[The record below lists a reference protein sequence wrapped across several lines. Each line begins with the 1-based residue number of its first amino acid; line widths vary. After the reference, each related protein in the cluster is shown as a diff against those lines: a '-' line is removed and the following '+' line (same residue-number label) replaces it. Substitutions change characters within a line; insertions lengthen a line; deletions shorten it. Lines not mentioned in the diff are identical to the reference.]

1 MIHHEIKESIAILR
15 MEHGKVN
22 AMDTEFM
29 AGMSKELSDLES
41 APISAVII
49 TGMGKVFSAGV
60 DLFRVLDGGRNY
72 LEVFLPALTETF
84 VKLFT
89 FPKPVVAAVNGHA
102 LAGGCILVC
111 ACDYRIMADGS
122 GTIGVPELH
131 VGVPFPTIAIE
142 IMRFVLPNNYLQ
154 EIAFA
159 GKNYSVREALQHGL
173 IDEITD
179 AGTLQDRALDF
190 TKTLLN
196 IPSGMFGLAKRQ
208 LRQVVMDRFER
219 NRGPFDKEVMEG
231 WASPEIQA
239 KIRQYLQATIGK
251 KK

>member
-1 MIHHEIKESIAILR
+1 MIHHDINGSIAILR

-29 AGMSKELSDLES
+29 AGMNKELSDLES
-41 APISAVII
+41 ASISAVII

-60 DLFRVLDGGRNY
+60 DLFRVLDGGRDY

-84 VKLFT
+84 IKLFT
-89 FPKPVVAAVNGHA
+89 FPKPVIAAVNGHA

-111 ACDYRIMADGS
+111 ACDYRIMADGP

-154 EIAFA
+154 
-159 GKNYSVREALQHGL
+159 
-173 IDEITD
+173 
-179 AGTLQDRALDF
+179 
-190 TKTLLN
+190 
-196 IPSGMFGLAKRQ
+196 
-208 LRQVVMDRFER
+208 
-219 NRGPFDKEVMEG
+219 
-231 WASPEIQA
+231 
-239 KIRQYLQATIGK
+239 
-251 KK
+251 